1 MNRLKELRKT
11 TGFTQKSFSKEIGI
25 PLRTLQNWE
34 NGESNIKPEK
44 AKLLADYFGVSI
56 SVLLGYRSEHDS
68 LGFRLWSLRN
78 KKGIELEKVAS
89 DLKLSVDELK
99 LIEQTDNAGLGTTL
113 AKDFANYYNVSVI
126 YLMGYSDK
134 KEPYYDDEILFDD
147 GSGGAVSLS
156 EKRDSDITQKYN
168 EQLFNG
174 FEKFLN
180 DFNFVISDS
189 EIENFVKLLSYYN
202 VNNMSHP
209 LFLEALKRQN
219 INQSKKFL
227 KDNGYSKLGDNF
239 QSTKAFDDFKKSLG
253 YDTDHIL

>member
-1 MNRLKELRKT
+1 MENRLKELRKAKGLT
-11 TGFTQKSFSKEIGI
+11 LDELSKGLKEKFEVSLSTGQLSSY
-25 PLRTLQNWE
+25 E
-34 NGESNIKPEK
+34 NGRRSPRSENTWKTI
-44 AKLLADYFGVSI
+44 ADYFNVSI
-56 SVLLGYRSEHDS
+56 SYLL
-68 LGFRLWSLRN
+68 
-78 KKGIELEKVAS
+78 
-89 DLKLSVDELK
+89 
-99 LIEQTDNAGLGTTL
+99 
-113 AKDFANYYNVSVI
+113 
-126 YLMGYSDK
+126 GYSDK
-134 KEPYYDDEILFDD
+134 KEPYYDDEILLDN

-156 EKRDSDITQKYN
+156 EKRDSDIIQKYN

-180 DFNFVISDS
+180 NFNFVISDS
-189 EIENFVKLLSYYN
+189 EIESFVKLLSYYN

-239 QSTKAFDDFKKSLG
+239 QSTKGFDDFKKSIG

>member
-1 MNRLKELRKT
+1 MTKNRLKELRKA
-11 TGFTQKSFSKEIGI
+11 TGKSQKDFYNEIVATELNLGVT
-25 PLRTLQNWE
+25 LRTYQNWE
-34 NGESNIKPEK
+34 KPENEIK
-44 AKLLADYFGVSI
+44 SKPANSLADYFGVSV
-56 SVLLGYRSEHDS
+56 SYLL
-68 LGFRLWSLRN
+68 
-78 KKGIELEKVAS
+78 
-89 DLKLSVDELK
+89 
-99 LIEQTDNAGLGTTL
+99 
-113 AKDFANYYNVSVI
+113 
-126 YLMGYSDK
+126 GYSDK
-134 KEPYYDDEILFDD
+134 KEPYYSDEILLDN

-156 EKRDSDITQKYN
+156 EKRDSDIIQKYN

>member
-1 MNRLKELRKT
+1 MVKQLNRLRELRENEAISLGRLCAILKRKHNISVSPSQLLYYE
-11 TGFTQKSFSKEIGI
+11 TGEREPRNKEI
-25 PLRTLQNWE
+25 WE
-34 NGESNIKPEK
+34 E
-44 AKLLADYFGVSI
+44 
-56 SVLLGYRSEHDS
+56 
-68 LGFRLWSLRN
+68 
-78 KKGIELEKVAS
+78 
-89 DLKLSVDELK
+89 
-99 LIEQTDNAGLGTTL
+99 L
-113 AKDFANYYNVSVI
+113 AKHFNVSVS
-126 YLMGYSDK
+126 YLLGYSDK
-134 KEPYYDDEILFDD
+134 KEPYYDDEILLDN

-156 EKRDSDITQKYN
+156 EKRDSDIIQKYN

-180 DFNFVISDS
+180 NFNFVISDS
-189 EIENFVKLLSYYN
+189 EIESFVKLLSYYN

-239 QSTKAFDDFKKSLG
+239 QSTKAFDDFKKSIG